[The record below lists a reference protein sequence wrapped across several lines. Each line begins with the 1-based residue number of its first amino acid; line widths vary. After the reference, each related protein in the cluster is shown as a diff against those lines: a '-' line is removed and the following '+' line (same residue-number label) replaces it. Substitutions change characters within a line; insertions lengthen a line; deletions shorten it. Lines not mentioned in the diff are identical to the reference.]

1 MNTEAWR
8 ATVHVVTKESDTT
21 EQLNNSNIQD
31 FLASKWQKPDLI
43 VGLADFEVEFFTILF
58 LKAAF
63 PPPHPTVRHWEW
75 QGIRVCV

>member
-1 MNTEAWR
+1 MILE
-8 ATVHVVTKESDTT
+8 
-21 EQLNNSNIQD
+21 
-31 FLASKWQKPDLI
+31 PDLI